1 MVGEKK
7 PLDGQSK
14 PTSPVLI
21 KKSILTLLE
30 NDVFDGNSI
39 LEELSNEYQLSLCE
53 DMFEA
58 LTGLEEGTLSR
69 FRSDSSNVVLAL
81 KRNTNIRSNKTV

>member
-1 MVGEKK
+1 MEKK
-7 PLDGQSK
+7 EPLDGQSK

-21 KKSILTLLE
+21 KKSILALFE

-39 LEELSNEYQLSLCE
+39 LEELSSEYQLSLRE

-58 LTGLEEGTLSR
+58 LTGLAEGTLAN
-69 FRSDSSNVVLAL
+69 FRNDKSNVVLAL
-81 KRNTNIRSNKTV
+81 KRNTNTRSNKTV

>member
-1 MVGEKK
+1 M
-7 PLDGQSK
+7 
-14 PTSPVLI
+14 
-21 KKSILTLLE
+21 LE

-39 LEELSNEYQLSLCE
+39 LDELSNEYQLSLRE

-81 KRNTNIRSNKTV
+81 KIGSNIRGNKTV